1 MNVLILGGITE
12 ARQIAQQI
20 HQLDHQ
26 VIYSVA
32 GLTPAGKKPVS
43 YSIRRGGFGGVA
55 GLTDYL
61 TEQSIDLLI
70 DATHPY
76 AANISA
82 NADKASQQSKVP
94 MWIYR
99 RQAWQASVEDQWLTA
114 ADWPAVVEQLA
125 AFKRPLFTIGLTPL
139 SHLDDCLP
147 EQQWFVRALP
157 QAIKLPQK
165 NSSVQLLLEQGPF
178 TLDQER
184 QLFTRIQ
191 PDVLIAKNSGGTFVQ
206 AKLQLAR
213 EKRIPVIMLERP
225 ILATS
230 QLPTSKREFDSAPS
244 LVTAFKTDFTC
255 R

>member
-20 HQLDHQ
+20 HQLGHQ
-26 VIYSVA
+26 LIYSVA
-32 GLTPAGKKPVS
+32 GLTAASKKPAAYPVH
-43 YSIRRGGFGGVA
+43 REGFGGVE
-55 GLTDYL
+55 GLTNYL

-82 NADKASQQSKVP
+82 NADKAGQQSKIP
-94 MWIYR
+94 TWTYR
-99 RQAWQASVEDQWLTA
+99 RQAWQASQEDMWLTA
-114 ADWPAVVEQLA
+114 ADWPAVVEQLT

-139 SHLDDCLP
+139 SHLDDCRP

-157 QAIKLPQK
+157 QAIKPPQK
-165 NSSVQLLLEQGPF
+165 NSRIQLLLEQGPF
-178 TLDQER
+178 TLEQER
-184 QLFTRIQ
+184 QLFTRVQ
-191 PDVLIAKNSGGTFVQ
+191 PDILIAKNSGGTFVQ

-225 ILATS
+225 ILSTS
-230 QLPTSKREFDSAPS
+230 QLLTSKREFDLVTS
-244 LVTAFKTDFTC
+244 LVTAFKTDFT
-255 R
+255 